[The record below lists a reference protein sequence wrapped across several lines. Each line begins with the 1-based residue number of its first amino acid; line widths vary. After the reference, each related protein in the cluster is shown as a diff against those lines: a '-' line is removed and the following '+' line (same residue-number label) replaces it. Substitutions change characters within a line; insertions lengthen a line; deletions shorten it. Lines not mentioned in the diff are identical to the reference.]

1 MTLRTK
7 GRFLTGAMERA
18 CLIADGLLAQY
29 TILKGIKARLKS
41 ELAED
46 CLQRNWYFKEQG

>member
-1 MTLRTK
+1 M

-18 CLIADGLLAQY
+18 CLIADVLLAQY

-46 CLQRNWYFKEQG
+46 RLQSNWCFKEQG

>member
-1 MTLRTK
+1 M
-7 GRFLTGAMERA
+7 GRFLTGAMESA
-18 CLIADGLLAQY
+18 CLIADVLLAQY
-29 TILKGIKARLKS
+29 TILKGIIARLKS

>member
-1 MTLRTK
+1 M

-18 CLIADGLLAQY
+18 SLITDVLQAQY

-46 CLQRNWYFKEQG
+46 YLQSNWCFKEQG